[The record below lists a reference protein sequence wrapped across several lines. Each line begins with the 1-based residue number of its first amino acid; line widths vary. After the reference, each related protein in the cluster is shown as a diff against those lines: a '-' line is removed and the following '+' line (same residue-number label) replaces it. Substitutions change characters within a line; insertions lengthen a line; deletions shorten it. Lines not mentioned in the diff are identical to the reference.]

1 MSNVDLEYG
10 RLISQSHG
18 QELPLT
24 VAEFWSGFDDYLA
37 LQKALGGHEDTKLL
51 TGGGRPNNGV
61 NAEVAFAFAGG
72 ETREVLW
79 QKDDTNHIWVM
90 GLPQPNVMFS
100 YYRATVSVWQ
110 AEQTTKARLTIDG
123 VLVSEKEKERQIT
136 LDTLAKFLPTR
147 INEISDLVLQ
157 RDGLRMS
164 LKLKLNYS
172 IDDFWKIVSNWSDI
186 SWVMGATSMEDL
198 GNDIRRVHFGDVALE
213 EKLDSATEETHTLVY
228 SVLKSA
234 MPVSMYQGTLRLK
247 CKGDNKLVLYY
258 DSVFLP
264 REGLDR
270 KTVKNAIEQ
279 GFSQRLE
286 WMKNKFN

>member
-10 RLISQSHG
+10 RLISQSH
-18 QELPLT
+18 ELDIPLT
-24 VAEFWSGFDDYLA
+24 VAEFWSGFDDYLT

-61 NAEVAFAFAGG
+61 NAEVAFSFAGG

-79 QKDDTNHIWVM
+79 QKDDTNHVWVM
-90 GLPQPNVMFS
+90 GLPQSNVLFS
-100 YYRATVSVWQ
+100 YYRATVAVWQ
-110 AEQTTKARLTIDG
+110 AEKTAKAKLTIDG
-123 VLVSEKEKERQIT
+123 VLVSKDEKERQLT

-147 INEISDLVLQ
+147 INEINDLVLQ

-172 IDDFWKIVSNWSDI
+172 IEDFWKIVSNWNDI

-198 GNDIRRVHFGDVALE
+198 GDDIRRVHFGDIALE
-213 EKLDSATEETHTLVY
+213 EKLDSVTEETHTLVY
-228 SVLKSA
+228 SILKSA
-234 MPVSMYQGTLRLK
+234 MPVSMYKGTLRLK
-247 CKGDNKLVLYY
+247 SRGNDKLVLHY

-264 REGLDR
+264 REGQDR
-270 KTVKNAIEQ
+270 EAVKKGLEQ
-279 GFSQRLE
+279 GFAQRLE